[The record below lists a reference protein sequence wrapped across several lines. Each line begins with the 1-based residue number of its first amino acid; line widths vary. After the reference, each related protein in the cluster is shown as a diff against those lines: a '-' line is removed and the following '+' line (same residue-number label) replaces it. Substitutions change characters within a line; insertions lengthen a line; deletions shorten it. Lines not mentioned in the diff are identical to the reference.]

1 MKFVIT
7 RWLLRL
13 IWEGAQLLNLKNVSV
28 KYGSFTAIHDVNI
41 EVNEGEIVVLL
52 GSNGAGKSTAFR
64 TISGLSKPA
73 AGEVIFQGKKLN
85 KRSADQIV
93 QLGIG
98 QCPEGRMLFPA
109 MSVEENLRMG
119 AYIHRR
125 HKASIKQA
133 LEHVYELFP
142 ILKEKRND
150 AAGSLSGGQQQMLAI
165 GRTLMSKPK
174 LMLLDEPSVGLAP
187 LIVEQ
192 MFEVIQKINKEGTTI
207 LLAEQNANAALKI
220 ADKGYVFENGSI
232 VLQGT
237 SQELFANDEVRK
249 AYIGA

>member
-1 MKFVIT
+1 MK
-7 RWLLRL
+7 RSLRP
-13 IWEGAQLLNLKNVSV
+13 IWEGAPVLSLQNVSV
-28 KYGSFTAIHDVNI
+28 KYGSFTAIHGINI

-52 GSNGAGKSTAFR
+52 GSNGAGKSTTFR
-64 TISGLSKPA
+64 TISGLSKPSE
-73 AGEVIFQGKKLN
+73 GEVQFEGTSLN
-85 KRSADQIV
+85 KRSPDQIV
-93 QLGIG
+93 KLGIG
-98 QCPEGRMLFPA
+98 QCPEGRKLFPA
-109 MSVEENLRMG
+109 MSVQENLRMG
-119 AYIHRR
+119 AFVHRR
-125 HKASIKQA
+125 KKEEIKQS

-142 ILKEKRND
+142 ILNDKKND

-165 GRTLMSKPK
+165 GRALMSKPK

-192 MFEVIQKINKEGTTI
+192 MFQVIQQINREGTTI

-237 SQELFANDEVRK
+237 SEELFANDEVRK

>member
-1 MKFVIT
+1 MP
-7 RWLLRL
+7 LLKLRD
-13 IWEGAQLLNLKNVSV
+13 ISV
-28 KYGSFTAIHDVNI
+28 KYGSFAAVHDINI

-64 TISGLSKPA
+64 TISGLNKPSG
-73 AGEVIFQGKKLN
+73 GEILFEGKSLN
-85 KRSADQIV
+85 KVSADKIV

-98 QCPEGRMLFPA
+98 QCPEGRKLFPG
-109 MSVEENLRMG
+109 MSVQENLRMG
-119 AYIHRR
+119 AYVHRN
-125 HKASIKQA
+125 KKDEIKKSLQ
-133 LEHVYELFP
+133 HVYELFP
-142 ILKEKRND
+142 ILKDKKD
-150 AAGSLSGGQQQMLAI
+150 DSAGSLSGGQQQMLAI

-192 MFEVIQKINKEGTTI
+192 MFAVIQQINREGTTI

-237 SQELFANDEVRK
+237 SEELFANDEVRK

>member
-1 MKFVIT
+1 M
-7 RWLLRL
+7 LS
-13 IWEGAQLLNLKNVSV
+13 LKNISV
-28 KYGSFTAIHDVNI
+28 KYGSFAAVHDINI

-52 GSNGAGKSTAFR
+52 GSNGAGKSTTFR

-73 AGEVIFQGKKLN
+73 EGEILFEGKSLN
-85 KRSADQIV
+85 KVSADKIV

-98 QCPEGRMLFPA
+98 QCPEGRKLFPA
-109 MSVEENLRMG
+109 MSVQENLRMG
-119 AYIHRR
+119 AFVHRR
-125 HKASIKQA
+125 KKAEIKKSLQ
-133 LEHVYELFP
+133 HVYELFP
-142 ILKEKRND
+142 ILHEKKD
-150 AAGSLSGGQQQMLAI
+150 AAAGSLSGGQQQMLAI

-192 MFEVIQKINKEGTTI
+192 MFKVIQQINREGTTI

-220 ADKGYVFENGSI
+220 ADKGYVFESGSI

>member
-1 MKFVIT
+1 M
-7 RWLLRL
+7 LS
-13 IWEGAQLLNLKNVSV
+13 LKNISV
-28 KYGSFTAIHDVNI
+28 KYGSFAAIHDINI

-52 GSNGAGKSTAFR
+52 GSNGAGKSTTFR
-64 TISGLSKPA
+64 TISGLSKPSE
-73 AGEVIFQGKKLN
+73 GELYFEGKSLN
-85 KRSADQIV
+85 KVSADKIV

-98 QCPEGRMLFPA
+98 QCPEGRKLFPA
-109 MSVEENLRMG
+109 MSVQENLRMG

-125 HKASIKQA
+125 KRDEIKKS

-142 ILKEKRND
+142 ILRDKRDN

-165 GRTLMSKPK
+165 GRALMSKPK

-187 LIVEQ
+187 LVVEQ
-192 MFEVIQKINKEGTTI
+192 MFEVIQQINREGTTI

-237 SQELFANDEVRK
+237 SAELFANDEVRK

>member
-1 MKFVIT
+1 MLSLKHIT
-7 RWLLRL
+7 
-13 IWEGAQLLNLKNVSV
+13 V
-28 KYGSFTAIHDVNI
+28 KYGSLTAVHDVNI
-41 EVNEGEIVVLL
+41 EVKAGEIVVLL
-52 GSNGAGKSTAFR
+52 GANGAGKSTVFR
-64 TISGLSKPA
+64 TISGLNKPS
-73 AGEVIFQGKKLN
+73 AGEIVFDSRKIN
-85 KRSADQIV
+85 RHSADQIV

-98 QCPEGRMLFPA
+98 QCPEGRKLFSA
-109 MSVEENLRMG
+109 MSVQENLKMG
-119 AYIHRR
+119 AFVHRR
-125 HKASIKQA
+125 KKEELKQS

-192 MFEVIQKINKEGTTI
+192 MFEVIQRINQEGTTI

-220 ADKGYVFENGSI
+220 ADKGYVFESGTI
-232 VLQGT
+232 VLNGT
-237 SQELFANDEVRK
+237 SEELFANDEVRK

>member
-1 MKFVIT
+1 M
-7 RWLLRL
+7 LS
-13 IWEGAQLLNLKNVSV
+13 LKNISV
-28 KYGSFTAIHDVNI
+28 KYGSFAAVHGLNI
-41 EVNEGEIVVLL
+41 EVKEGEIVVLL
-52 GSNGAGKSTAFR
+52 GSNGAGKSTTFR
-64 TISGLSKPA
+64 AISGLNKPA
-73 AGEVIFQGKKLN
+73 EGEILFEGKSLN
-85 KRSADQIV
+85 KVSADKIV

-98 QCPEGRMLFPA
+98 QCPEGRKLFPA
-109 MSVEENLRMG
+109 MSVQENLRMG
-119 AYIHRR
+119 AFVHRR
-125 HKASIKQA
+125 KKDEIKKSLQ
-133 LEHVYELFP
+133 HVYELFP
-142 ILKEKRND
+142 ILHDKKDD

-165 GRTLMSKPK
+165 GRALMSKPK

-192 MFEVIQKINKEGTTI
+192 MFEVIQQINREGTTI

-220 ADKGYVFENGSI
+220 ADKGYVFESGSI

>member
-1 MKFVIT
+1 MLSLKHIT
-7 RWLLRL
+7 
-13 IWEGAQLLNLKNVSV
+13 V
-28 KYGSFTAIHDVNI
+28 KYGSFTAVHDVNI
-41 EVNEGEIVVLL
+41 EVKAGEIVVLL
-52 GSNGAGKSTAFR
+52 GANGAGKSTVFR
-64 TISGLSKPA
+64 TISGLNKPS
-73 AGEVIFQGKKLN
+73 AGEIVFDSRKIN
-85 KRSADQIV
+85 RHSADQIV

-98 QCPEGRMLFPA
+98 QCPEGRKLFSA
-109 MSVEENLRMG
+109 MSVQENLKMG
-119 AYIHRR
+119 AFVHRR
-125 HKASIKQA
+125 KKEELKQS

-150 AAGSLSGGQQQMLAI
+150 EAGSLSGGQQQMLAI

-192 MFEVIQKINKEGTTI
+192 MFEVIQRINQEGTTI

-220 ADKGYVFENGSI
+220 ADKGYVFESGTI
-232 VLQGT
+232 VLNGT
-237 SQELFANDEVRK
+237 SEELFANDEVRK